1 LRIHFAGKGG
11 KNIIENQKIDQMK
24 TYTFLFIGL
33 LGLSLVACQ
42 ETKAVEQEEDPGNR
56 QLGARVQAI
65 LAEENIKEAI
75 WNPEGMELRGLPTI
89 EVQSEE
95 ELRAVLKDLHNNAQK
110 MKKTFDQISEVN
122 QRRFESYQQ
131 ELSACTNRRDSLA
144 VALQYPDITYLRDT
158 SELISYGLLAK

>member
-1 LRIHFAGKGG
+1 M
-11 KNIIENQKIDQMK
+11 KIF
-24 TYTFLFIGL
+24 TFLFIGL

-42 ETKAVEQEEDPGNR
+42 ETKAVEQEEAPGNR

-65 LAEENIKEAI
+65 LEEENMKEAI
-75 WNPEGMELRGLPTI
+75 WNPAGMDLSQFPTI

-95 ELRAVLKDLHNNAQK
+95 ELRAVLKSMHDNAQK
-110 MKKTFDQISEVN
+110 MKKTFEQINQVN
-122 QRRFESYQQ
+122 QQRYQSYQQ
-131 ELSACTNRRDSLA
+131 QLSACDNRRDSLA